1 MQLKAPL
8 RLVFVFSLVCVII
21 MVAPGKTGA
30 EEDGLRAAVA
40 KIDITPAKP
49 VTLSGYASRTN
60 LSQGIHDPLSAR
72 AVVFEEGGR
81 RLVLVSTDVI
91 GFYGN
96 TAQKMRQA
104 ILEGCALQ
112 PAELFL
118 SAIHT
123 HSAPSVTLESA
134 KGHPN
139 NLEYS
144 TELQAKLIE
153 VVKTAL
159 AGLKPAQV
167 GFGAGSSPVGVNR
180 REVVRNADGT
190 TKIVLGRNPSG
201 PKDEEVQVLKLAGA
215 PSGEPM
221 AAIFAYATHSTALGP
236 RNYVI
241 SGDIHGLAEQFLEG
255 FLGRGIVAP
264 AFAGAS
270 GNIDPWYRVVPGFN
284 TTNGWIPE
292 PVLLGTLL
300 GEEVA
305 QVWERIQPFD
315 RGGPVSTVQRTV
327 LLPAKKPREGT
338 NTAARPAVL
347 PFVISGGRVG
357 KVAFLGWGGEV
368 FSELGKK
375 VKETSPFTH
384 TIILTHCNGAAGYV
398 PTASSYAEGGYE
410 VQTSP
415 YAPEAAEALV
425 IASLE
430 VLNELREGESGSS
443 LNSR

>member
-1 MQLKAPL
+1 MQLKSPL

-21 MVAPGKTGA
+21 MVAPEKTGA
-30 EEDGLRAAVA
+30 EEDILRAAVA

-72 AVVFEEGGR
+72 AVVFEEGGH

-91 GFYGN
+91 GFYGD
-96 TAQKMRQA
+96 TAQKMRKA
-104 ILEGCALQ
+104 ILEACALQ

-118 SAIHT
+118 TAIHT
-123 HSAPSVTLESA
+123 HSAPSVTLDNV

-139 NLEYS
+139 NVEYS
-144 TELQAKLIE
+144 KELQAKLIE

-159 AGLKPAQV
+159 AGFKPAQV

-190 TKIVLGRNPSG
+190 TRIVLGRNPSG
-201 PKDEEVQVLKLAGA
+201 PKDEEVQILKLAGA
-215 PSGEPM
+215 PSGEPL

-270 GNIDPWYRVVPGFN
+270 GNIDPWHRIVPGFN

-305 QVWERIQPFD
+305 QVWERIQKFD
-315 RGGPVSTVQRTV
+315 RSGPVSTIQRTV
-327 LLPAKKPREGT
+327 LLPAKPREGT
-338 NTAARPAVL
+338 TAAAGPAVL

-368 FSELGKK
+368 FNELGKE
-375 VKETSPFTH
+375 VKESSPFAH
-384 TIILTHCNGAAGYV
+384 TIVMTHCNGAAGYV

-410 VQTSP
+410 VQSSP
-415 YAPEAAEALV
+415 YAPQAAEALV
-425 IASLE
+425 NASLE
-430 VLNELREGESGSS
+430 VLNELRSPLSMKPK
-443 LNSR
+443 R